1 MKRDDLYVASPV
13 GDLVAALSGG
23 APASPADLTA
33 VVLEEI
39 DRYRSTLRT
48 GSETPW
54 KRFWNTDKD
63 GAATTPQIENE
74 DRDRLLELMRVRLER
89 YGIVGS
95 FPEARRGENTRA
107 DVLLLS
113 HAGKNLPIEVKRHY
127 NRELWTAPLSQLN
140 GYASDVGA
148 DGYGIYLVFWFGTEF
163 SVPARG
169 DGQQTPSSASE
180 LEAML
185 RGDIL
190 ARSKSKLEI
199 VVLDVSRPAE
209 MIAAL
214 ARRNQKRSKKQT
226 GGEGVRAD

>member
-1 MKRDDLYVASPV
+1 M
-13 GDLVAALSGG
+13 
-23 APASPADLTA
+23 
-33 VVLEEI
+33 
-39 DRYRSTLRT
+39 RT

-113 HAGKNLPIEVKRHY
+113 YASKNLPIEAKRHY

-140 GYASDVGA
+140 GYASDAGA
-148 DGYGIYLVFWFGTEF
+148 DGHGVYLVFWFGAEF
-163 SVPARG
+163 SIPARS
-169 DGQQTPSSASE
+169 DGREAPSSAE
-180 LEAML
+180 GLEAML
-185 RGDIL
+185 IDDIPTRL
-190 ARSKSKLEI
+190 KGKLET

-214 ARRNQKRSKKQT
+214 GRRSQKPSKKQA
-226 GGEGVRAD
+226 GGKGTRAD